1 MEFGFIQH
9 TLLQIKEKIDEDQKD
24 EEKEE
29 EDDDGPKIEDVEDE
43 NKEKKK
49 TKNINKSIIKWNR
62 LTKLNHFG
70 PEVQIILNQKNKQ
83 NFIKV

>member
-1 MEFGFIQH
+1 M
-9 TLLQIKEKIDEDQKD
+9 KIRKT
-24 EEKEE
+24 
-29 EDDDGPKIEDVEDE
+29 
-43 NKEKKK
+43 KKK
-49 TKNINKSIIKWNR
+49 RKKMMMALKLKMLKMKIKKRRRPKTFNKSIIKWNR